1 MLSSRWACF
10 ISRAHPRW
18 AAGYTKVCRDLVAAG
33 APLRARDENGADPLL
48 LAAQTKM
55 ADALQLMQEEAV
67 RKHPR
72 PSAPSTTAGAAARP
86 AGHGHDV
93 LTVGRITI
101 PHPPAR
107 LRGGCGVVT
116 VHGQWAGQPASI
128 RRIPLALLPNSLEAL
143 DRLVSLPDYQSHVQR
158 YFGYEKD
165 GDALYVAAERL
176 DTITLRQW
184 LAPRNTQAPS
194 MGERHRVLH
203 ELFQGLAFL
212 HSHNIAHGC
221 LSPEAVGIVQGT
233 GAVKLL
239 FPAVARPLH
248 GPGGSFDLAP
258 PEGLH
263 AIPLY
268 VAPEEITSTPL
279 GNTSIIEPGGVGAAD
294 LFVAGVLILQT
305 LSSRPEAHPLAGATI
320 AETVINVLHV
330 NAEAAQN
337 ALWNGE
343 SRGAGGSW
351 CAEARQLSSLLIRQ
365 QPAQRPSADTVLEH
379 LLFWPS
385 IRRVEY
391 LAAALREPADS
402 LRQQIFVKYAGDLLT
417 IPKGAAQRANGKGPA
432 KAAVPKGWL
441 SRLDPPL
448 LAIANA
454 SRYNGESARDLIR
467 FILEVR
473 ERLANKKPSAELG
486 TALRRAWAAVYDA
499 VSGPVSKSRALDLEV
514 GWARW
519 VATDPS
525 RADDALLAYFSDAA
539 QCTALFIGLTLAED
553 EASAPTEAGAAEP
566 AKSAA

>member
-1 MLSSRWACF
+1 M
-10 ISRAHPRW
+10 
-18 AAGYTKVCRDLVAAG
+18 VAAG

-55 ADALQLMQEEAV
+55 ADALHLMQEEAV
-67 RKHPR
+67 RKHPKHA
-72 PSAPSTTAGAAARP
+72 APTAAASAAARP

-93 LTVGRITI
+93 LTVGRISI

-107 LRGGCGVVT
+107 LRGGSGSSGGVVT

-128 RRIPLALLPNSLEAL
+128 RRIPLALAPASLEAL
-143 DRLVSLPDYQSHVQR
+143 DRLVALPEGHPHVQR
-158 YFGYEKD
+158 YFGYEKN

-176 DTITLRQW
+176 DTVTLRQW
-184 LAPRNTQAPS
+184 LAPRNTHAPG
-194 MGERHRVLH
+194 MGERHRVLR

-212 HSHNIAHGC
+212 HSHDIAHGC

-248 GPGGSFDLAP
+248 GLGGSFDLAP
-258 PEGLH
+258 PEGLQ

-268 VAPEEITSTPL
+268 VAPEEITITPV
-279 GNTSIIEPGGVGAAD
+279 GNTSIVEPGGVGAAD
-294 LFVAGVLILQT
+294 LFVAGLLVLQT
-305 LSSRPEAHPLAGATI
+305 LSSRPEVHPLTGATV
-320 AETVINVLHV
+320 AETVINVLHA
-330 NAEAAQN
+330 NAEAAQS

-365 QPAQRPSADTVLEH
+365 QPAQRPSADKVLEH

-385 IRRVEY
+385 ARRVEY
-391 LAAALREPADS
+391 LAAALQEPADS

-417 IPKGAAQRANGKGPA
+417 IPKVGAQRADGKAPA
-432 KAAVPKGWL
+432 KAAGPKGWL

-454 SRYNGESARDLIR
+454 SRYDGESARDLIR

-473 ERLANKKPSAELG
+473 ERLASKKPSAELG
-486 TALRRAWAAVYDA
+486 TVLRRAWATVYDA
-499 VSGPVSKSRALDLEV
+499 ASGPASKSRALDPEV

-519 VATDPS
+519 VATDPA
-525 RADDALLAYFSDAA
+525 RADDALMAYFSDAA
-539 QCTALFIGLTLAED
+539 QCSALFIGLTLAED
-553 EASAPTEAGAAEP
+553 EASTPADAGAAEP
-566 AKSAA
+566 AKAAA